1 MANDICCTVVIYGPS
16 GSGKSTLARELQ
28 KCGFDRIEQMT
39 TRAPRVYQTET
50 PGVIRDETREGE
62 YTFVSE
68 KHFFKAI
75 DMNALAECTDFDK
88 DPDGKVYY
96 GSLLYRYKMPGMHVV
111 TTSIEGAAQ
120 LAAIEELQEHLIF
133 VEKFASRLNLI
144 TRGISRKR
152 DTLEEIIRRSL
163 AEKKLYFSYRKYDI
177 FPESFRPDILFNSSD
192 VSGVYSEDFEGM
204 PNELLDD
211 DTLEERIAISFSPV
225 EDAAVVIMAIV
236 NGLEAGLYYMPDIW
250 KD

>member
-96 GSLLYRYKMPGMHVV
+96 GSLLYRYKMPGLHVV

-120 LAAIEELQEHLIF
+120 LAAIEDLQEHLIF
-133 VEKFASRLNLI
+133 VEEFASRLNLI

-177 FPESFRPDILFNSSD
+177 FPEQTFRPDILFNGAD
-192 VSGVYSEDFEGM
+192 VCSENFEGI
-204 PNELLDD
+204 PRWLLEDD
-211 DTLEERIAISFSPV
+211 ALKERLVISFSPV

>member
-1 MANDICCTVVIYGPS
+1 MANDICCTIVIYGPS

-88 DPDGKVYY
+88 EPDGKVYY
-96 GSLLYRYKMPGMHVV
+96 GSLLYRYKMPGLHVV

-120 LAAIEELQEHLIF
+120 LAEIEDLQEHLVF
-133 VEKFASRLNLI
+133 VETFASRLNLI

-152 DTLEEIIRRSL
+152 DTIEEIIRRSL
-163 AEKKLYFSYRKYDI
+163 AEKQLYFSYRKYDI
-177 FPESFRPDILFNSSD
+177 FPEGFFPDILFNGAD
-192 VSGVYSEDFEGM
+192 VCSEKNFEGM
-204 PNELLDD
+204 PKGLLDD
-211 DTLEERIAISFSPV
+211 DSLEERIAISFSPV
-225 EDAAVVIMAIV
+225 EDAAVVIMTVV